1 MAEIDIFSI
10 EPQKISRDLK
20 GKFLLIYGLPKT
32 GKSTFGSQLPRALFM
47 NFEQGTNALAGI
59 RGVPILRWTDAK
71 KVLTQLRKPQAREM
85 YDSIVVDTASIA
97 WQLCEKFICQREG
110 VDSIRDIQWGQGW
123 NMLKT
128 EFSEF
133 WREITLLGFG
143 ILFIAHS
150 KEKPTEMKD
159 EDGNPITAVAP
170 DLPANAYTI
179 INSIV
184 DIIGYLQVQ
193 MNADGTSTRYLYTR
207 STPTIFAGSRYQYL
221 APKIK
226 FGYQELVDAIG
237 DAIDKAVTLDGA
249 EVTDHTVIAQV
260 TARPFSVVMD
270 EAREIWQN
278 YLEKASSDEE
288 KEQRLHT
295 MQDIIKKV
303 FGNESF
309 RLSQAVPSQSDLVE
323 LFIDEMKEIMKAT

>member
-1 MAEIDIFSI
+1 MADIDIFSL
-10 EPQKISRDLK
+10 EPSKISRDLK
-20 GKFLLIYGLPKT
+20 GKFLLIYGQPKT

-59 RGVPILRWTDAK
+59 RSAPILRWTDAK
-71 KVLTQLRKPQAREM
+71 KVLTQLRKPQAKEM

-97 WQLCEKFICQREG
+97 WQLCEKYICQREN
-110 VDSIRDIQWGQGW
+110 VDSIRDVPWGQGW

-150 KEKPTEMKD
+150 KDKPTEMRN
-159 EDGNPITAVAP
+159 EDGEAITAVCP
-170 DLPANAYTI
+170 DLPNQCYTI

-193 MNADGTSTRYLYTR
+193 MNPDGTSERYLYTR
-207 STPTIFAGSRYQYL
+207 STPYVFAGSRYQYL

-226 FGYQELVDAIG
+226 FGYKELVDAIG
-237 DAIDKAVTLDGA
+237 DAIDKAVELDGA
-249 EVTDHTVIAQV
+249 QVTDHTEIAQV
-260 TARPFSVVMD
+260 KDRPFTEVMA
-270 EAREIWQN
+270 EAKEIWIR
-278 YLEKASSDEE
+278 YLELGGEE
-288 KEQRLHT
+288 NKDQHL
-295 MQDIIKKV
+295 MIMKDIIKKV
-303 FGNESF
+303 FGSEDF
-309 RLSQAVPSQSDLVE
+309 KLSQAVPSQSSLVE
-323 LFIDEMKEIMKAT
+323 YFIDEVKQLM

>member
-1 MAEIDIFSI
+1 MADIDIFSL
-10 EPQKISRDLK
+10 EPSKISRDLK
-20 GKFLLIYGLPKT
+20 GKFLLIYGQPKT

-59 RGVPILRWTDAK
+59 RSAPILRWTDAK
-71 KVLTQLRKPQAREM
+71 KVLTQLRKPQAKEM

-97 WQLCEKFICQREG
+97 WQLCEKYICQREN
-110 VDSIRDIQWGQGW
+110 VDSIRDVPWGQGW

-150 KEKPTEMKD
+150 KDKPTEMRD
-159 EDGNPITAVAP
+159 EDGNAITAVCP
-170 DLPANAYTI
+170 DLPNQAYTI

-193 MNADGTSTRYLYTR
+193 MNPDGTSERYLYTR
-207 STPTIFAGSRYQYL
+207 STPTVFAGSRYQYL

-237 DAIDKAVTLDGA
+237 DAIDKAVELDGA
-249 EVTDHTVIAQV
+249 QVTDHTEIAQIKD
-260 TARPFSVVMD
+260 RPFPEVMT
-270 EAREIWQN
+270 EARTVWSS
-278 YLEKASSDEE
+278 YLDSAKSEEE
-288 KEQRLHT
+288 KDQHL
-295 MQDIIKKV
+295 MIMKDIIKKV
-303 FGNESF
+303 FGSEEF
-309 RLSQAVPSQSDLVE
+309 KLSQAVPSQSSLVE
-323 LFIDEMKEIMKAT
+323 YFIDEVKQLM

>member
-1 MAEIDIFSI
+1 MADIDIFSL
-10 EPQKISRDLK
+10 EPSKISRDLK
-20 GKFLLIYGLPKT
+20 GKFLLIYGQPKT

-59 RGVPILRWTDAK
+59 KSQPILRWTDAK
-71 KVLTQLRKPQAREM
+71 KVLTQLRKPQAKEIF
-85 YDSIVVDTASIA
+85 DTIVVDTASIA
-97 WQLCEKFICQREG
+97 WQLCEKYICQREN
-110 VDSIRDIQWGQGW
+110 VDSIRDVPWGQGW
-123 NMLKT
+123 NMLKQ

-150 KEKPTEMKD
+150 KDKPTEMRN
-159 EDGNPITAVAP
+159 EDGEAITAVCP
-170 DLPANAYTI
+170 DLPNQCYTI

-193 MNADGTSTRYLYTR
+193 MNPDGTSERFLYTR

-237 DAIDKAVTLDGA
+237 DAIDMAVEKDGA
-249 EVTDHTVIAQV
+249 EVTDHTVIAQIKD
-260 TARPFSVVMD
+260 RPFQEVMA
-270 EAREIWQN
+270 EAKEVWLK
-278 YLEKASSDEE
+278 YLESGGVEE
-288 KEQRLHT
+288 KDQHL
-295 MQDIIKKV
+295 MIMKDIIKRV
-303 FGNESF
+303 FGSEDF
-309 RLSQAVPSQSDLVE
+309 KISQAVPSQSSLVE
-323 LFIDEMKEIMKAT
+323 YFIDEVKQLM

>member
-1 MAEIDIFSI
+1 MADIDIFAL
-10 EPQKISRDLK
+10 EPSKISRDLK
-20 GKFLLIYGLPKT
+20 GKFLLIYGQPKT

-59 RGVPILRWTDAK
+59 KSQPILRWTDAK
-71 KVLTQLRKPQAREM
+71 KVLTQLRKPQAKEIF
-85 YDSIVVDTASIA
+85 DTIVVDTASIA
-97 WQLCEKFICQREG
+97 WQLCEKYICQREN
-110 VDSIRDIQWGQGW
+110 VDSIRDVPWGQGW
-123 NMLKT
+123 NMLRQ

-150 KEKPTEMKD
+150 KDKPTEMRN
-159 EDGNPITAVAP
+159 EDGEAITAVCP
-170 DLPANAYTI
+170 DLPNQCYTI

-193 MNADGTSTRYLYTR
+193 MNPDGTSERFLYTR

-237 DAIDKAVTLDGA
+237 DAIDMAVEKDGA
-249 EVTDHTVIAQV
+249 QVTDHTEIAQIKD
-260 TARPFSVVMD
+260 RPFQEVMT
-270 EAREIWQN
+270 EAKEVWIK
-278 YLEKASSDEE
+278 YLEVGGEEE
-288 KEQRLHT
+288 KGQHL
-295 MQDIIKKV
+295 MIMKDIIKRV
-303 FGNESF
+303 FGSEDF
-309 RLSQAVPSQSDLVE
+309 KLSQAVPSQSSLVE
-323 LFIDEMKEIMKAT
+323 YFIDEVKQLM